1 MGGIG
6 SKGPNFIKG
15 PINIGTIPN
24 VTTIGADGK
33 ITMGG
38 TAKGWMKLRA
48 EMDFTAQIAATKPT
62 QVASGVFKGFSFP
75 VYAADNEELFFKEI
89 VPCEWDG
96 VSDIVFN
103 INVALSGI
111 EDVGDNF
118 KFQFSWEHAKC
129 EGIIPATS
137 NDVEVEVAVLIG
149 RNAQHDQYCLEFVM
163 NYDIDGVGNEI
174 KCHEL
179 LGGRLRRIDAT
190 NPDVDNEIIVVDW
203 HTHYQT
209 DKLTG
214 SL

>member
-1 MGGIG
+1 MGGMG

-15 PINIGTIPN
+15 PVSIGSLPN
-24 VTTIGADGK
+24 VTTIGADGQ

-38 TAKGWMKLRA
+38 TAKGLIRLRS
-48 EMDFTAQIAATKPT
+48 EMDFAAQIAATKPT

-89 VPCEWDG
+89 VPYEWDG
-96 VSDIVFN
+96 VSNIVFN
-103 INVALSGI
+103 VRVALSGA

-129 EGIIPATS
+129 EDIIPATS
-137 NDVEVEVAVLIG
+137 NDVEIETAVLIG
-149 RNAQHDQYCLEFVM
+149 RDSLHDQYCLEFVM
-163 NYDIDGVGNEI
+163 DYDINGVGHEI
-174 KCHEL
+174 KHNGL
-179 LGGRLRRIDAT
+179 LGGRLRRIDAA
-190 NPDVDNEIIVVDW
+190 NPDVDNEIIVIDW

-214 SL
+214 SS